1 LVDHSDDI
9 QSRFVLPVGGLFRR
23 GAFVLRTRRVKW
35 GSRRRFLT
43 ISGGF
48 LAFLAL
54 ISAAVYIRL
63 LQGPIAIDSF
73 TPRLAAALE
82 ERFGRGWRFNLGE
95 ASLQR
100 GAHGATLAV
109 DGLNIQANGRTVVAA
124 PRAEVSLD
132 PLDLLLLQV
141 RPRRLEVFDLEV
153 QLSVR
158 PDGSVAISA
167 GQDAS
172 QALPIA
178 PPLETMPVI
187 PGAPAGASPA
197 PKQALLKQAAAA
209 LATLFD
215 SIAGPDSPVG
225 AIDRIAVARGR
236 LVIDDQKE
244 KRKTIFGGLELA
256 FDKSEG
262 TTTLNVSADGP
273 NGRWVAKVQANGT
286 AATERTLDLDVHDVT
301 LDEITLAGGWRK
313 IGFDTDMPMSLKL
326 HLGLTPDGAVGAAH
340 GRFVFGSGFFRLDDP
355 DHEPVFVDEVTGGFL
370 WTPAEHRFL
379 IEPVQVFA
387 GETHFTVSGEVAPGA
402 TPEEPWRIAL
412 GLTEPGGFAGERPG
426 EKQLVIEKSVFDG
439 RLALADKK
447 FFIDRFEA
455 SGPDVGFA
463 ASGQFDWANGPHLK
477 LGASAS
483 PMPIRHLL
491 RIWPTFMAANVRR
504 WALAN
509 ILAGTVQTATVQ
521 VDYRESDFT
530 AMRADK
536 VPSDQ
541 STQIDFTIADGSVI
555 FMDGVAPLSGV
566 AGRGHFTGHTS
577 NFVTTSGWVD
587 AGNGRRLT
595 LAEGSFQVADSS
607 AKPTQA
613 TINLRANGSVDAV
626 SELLNTE
633 AIKSYANLPLD
644 PTSLKGQIDGK
655 LGVDFFVG
663 AGASRGDT
671 AVRLNANV
679 TNLSAEKLVGRE
691 RLDNANMTIAVDK
704 WGLRAIGQGRLFGG
718 AATLD
723 FRKVADGSGEALINV
738 TLDDQARAKQGWS
751 MSGVS
756 GLVTARITSP
766 LPAETGKAQVE
777 FDLTKASLDG
787 VLAGVVKPAG
797 RPAKIAMA
805 VTAGEQTTLL
815 DQIVV
820 DAGSMQARGS
830 AELGPDN
837 NLLSAKFPQLKF
849 SPGDDMHI
857 EAQKGEEGLKLTVRG
872 TSIDARPF
880 IKYVTRTGGESSAHS
895 GGGAND
901 FDIDMKT
908 ALLTGNNKQAISNA
922 ELRLV
927 RHGGLIRQF
936 ALAGKFG
943 RENLIGSIARADGG
957 VPRINIAT
965 SDAGSLVGFLD
976 FYKRMEGGSLNA
988 QMLVGESHVE
998 GSINISDLMLRDEP
1012 AVRRLVTE
1020 GAFRGTG
1027 KEATFDPTLVRFDRL
1042 QFMFSRSGGRLDLRD
1057 GTMSGQQIGLTV
1069 DGWLDF
1075 GGDKLSLSGTFV
1087 PAFAINN
1094 FFSKIPLFGLFMGG
1108 SNEGLLGVTYSISGS
1123 ISSPT
1128 LNVNPLSPYAPGI
1141 LRKIFGPGGQG
1152 YGPPPRPEASV
1163 PGRQHPA
1170 FSPER

>member
-1 LVDHSDDI
+1 MPH
-9 QSRFVLPVGGLFRR
+9 RFPLPAEGLFRR
-23 GAFVLRTRRVKW
+23 GDCVLRTRRFQW
-35 GSRRRFLT
+35 LRRRRFLAL
-43 ISGGF
+43 SFGF
-48 LAFLAL
+48 MALLVLAGAG
-54 ISAAVYIRL
+54 VYIRL
-63 LQGPIAIDSF
+63 LQGPIGIDSF

-82 ERFGRGWRFNLGE
+82 ERFGKGWRFNLGE
-95 ASLQR
+95 ASLER
-100 GAHGATLAV
+100 GAHGATLSV
-109 DGLNIQANGRTVVAA
+109 GGLNIQANGRTVVAA

-132 PLDLLLLQV
+132 PLDLLMLQV
-141 RPRRLEVFDLEV
+141 RPRRLDVFDLEV

-178 PPLETMPVI
+178 PPLETMPMAAGAAA
-187 PGAPAGASPA
+187 GAPPT

-225 AIDRIAVARGR
+225 AIDRIAVVRGR

-244 KRKTIFGGLELA
+244 KRKTVFGGLELA

-286 AATERTLDLDVHDVT
+286 AATERTLDLDIHDVT
-301 LDEITLAGGWRK
+301 LDEIALAGGWRR

-355 DHEPVFVDEVTGGFL
+355 DHEPIFVDEITGGFL
-370 WTPAEHRFL
+370 WAPAEHRFL

-387 GETHFTVSGEVAPGA
+387 GETHFTISGEVAPGA

-412 GLTEPGGFAGERPG
+412 GLTEAGGFAGERPG
-426 EKQLVIEKSVFDG
+426 EKQLVIEKSVLDG
-439 RLALADKK
+439 RLALAEKK

-455 SGPDVGFA
+455 SGPNVGFA

-491 RIWPTFMAANVRR
+491 RIWPTFMAANVRS
-504 WALAN
+504 WALAH
-509 ILAGTVQTATVQ
+509 ILSGTVETATVQ
-521 VDYRESDFT
+521 VDYNEADLI
-530 AMRADK
+530 AMRMDK

-541 STQIDFTIADGSVI
+541 STLIDFTIADGSVI

-595 LAEGSFQVADSS
+595 LSEGNFQVSDSS
-607 AKPTQA
+607 LKPTPA
-613 TINLRANGSVDAV
+613 TINLRANGSVEAV
-626 SELLNTE
+626 SELLNTD

-644 PTSLKGQIDGK
+644 PATLKGQMDGK
-655 LGVDFFVG
+655 LGIDFFIG
-663 AGASRGDT
+663 AGASRSDA
-671 AVRLNANV
+671 AVRFNASV
-679 TNLSAEKLVGRE
+679 TGLSAEKLVGRE
-691 RLDNANMTIAVDK
+691 KLDNANMTITVDK
-704 WGLRAIGQGRLFGG
+704 SGLRATGQGRLFGG

-723 FRKVADGSGEALINV
+723 FRKTANGAGEAAVSV

-751 MSGVS
+751 MSGVT
-756 GLVTARITSP
+756 GIVTARITSP

-797 RPAKIAMA
+797 RPAKIAMS
-805 VTAGEQTTLL
+805 VIAGEQSTLL
-815 DQIVV
+815 EQIVV

-830 AELGPDN
+830 VELGPDN
-837 NLLSAKFPQLKF
+837 NLLSAKFLQLKL
-849 SPGDDMHI
+849 SPGDDMHV
-857 EAQKGEEGLKLTVRG
+857 EAQKGEDGLKLAVRG

-880 IKYVTRTGGESSAHS
+880 LKYITRTGDDSTIQNGSAK
-895 GGGAND
+895 D
-901 FDIDMKT
+901 FDIDLKT

-927 RHGGLIRQF
+927 RHGGLVRQF
-936 ALAGKFG
+936 ALAGKLG
-943 RENLIGSIARADGG
+943 REPLFGSIARTDGG
-957 VPRINIAT
+957 IPRINITT

-976 FYKRMEGGSLNA
+976 FYKRMEGGTLNA
-988 QMLVGESHVE
+988 QMLVGESHVD
-998 GSINISDLMLRDEP
+998 GSINIHDFMLRDEP

-1027 KEATFDPTLVRFDRL
+1027 KEATFDPTLVRFDAL
-1042 QFMFSRSGGRLDLRD
+1042 QFAFTRTGSRLELRD

-1075 GGDKLSLSGTFV
+1075 AADKVSLNGTFI
-1087 PAFAINN
+1087 PAFTVNN
-1094 FFSKIPLFGLFMGG
+1094 FFSKIPGFGLFMGG
-1108 SNEGLLGVTYSISGS
+1108 SNEGLLGVTYGISGAM
-1123 ISSPT
+1123 SSPT
-1128 LNVNPLSPYAPGI
+1128 LNVNPLSPFAPGI
-1141 LRKIFGPGGQG
+1141 LRKIFMSGGG
-1152 YGPPPRPEASV
+1152 YAG
-1163 PGRQHPA
+1163 QQQPA

>member
-1 LVDHSDDI
+1 M
-9 QSRFVLPVGGLFRR
+9 RPG
-23 GAFVLRTRRVKW
+23 
-35 GSRRRFLT
+35 RRRLLVFSACF
-43 ISGGF
+43 IG
-48 LAFLAL
+48 FLAL

-63 LQGPIAIDSF
+63 LQGPIGIDSF

-82 ERFGRGWRFNLGE
+82 ERFGKGWRFKLGE
-95 ASLQR
+95 ASLER

-109 DGLNIQANGRTVVAA
+109 GGLNIQANGRTVVAA

-172 QALPIA
+172 QAVAIA
-178 PPLETMPVI
+178 PPLEATAVAQ
-187 PGAPAGASPA
+187 GAPAGTMPT

-225 AIDRIAVARGR
+225 AIDRIAVARGK
-236 LVIDDQKE
+236 LVIEDQKE
-244 KRKTIFGGLELA
+244 KRRTVFGGLELA
-256 FDKSEG
+256 FDKSAG

-273 NGRWVAKVQANGT
+273 NGRWAATVQANGT
-286 AATERTLDLDVHDVT
+286 AATERTLDLDIHDVT
-301 LDEITLAGGWRK
+301 LDEIALAGGWRK

-326 HLGLTPDGAVGAAH
+326 HLGLAPDGTVGAAH

-355 DHEPVFVDEVTGGFL
+355 DHEPIFVDEITGGFL

-379 IEPVQVFA
+379 IEPVQLFA
-387 GETHFTVSGEVAPGA
+387 GDTHFTVSGEMAPGA
-402 TPEEPWRIAL
+402 TSEEPWRIAL
-412 GLTEPGGFAGERPG
+412 GLTEAGSFAAERPG

-439 RLALADKK
+439 RLAVEEKK
-447 FFIDRFEA
+447 LFIDRFEA
-455 SGPDVGFA
+455 SGPDLGFA

-483 PMPIRHLL
+483 PMPIRNLL
-491 RIWPTFMAANVRR
+491 RIWPTFMAANVRN

-509 ILAGTVQTATVQ
+509 IVSGTVQSATVQ
-521 VDYRESDFT
+521 VDYDQADLT

-536 VPSDQ
+536 VPTDR
-541 STQIDFTIADGSVI
+541 STLIDFTIADGSVI

-566 AGRGHFTGHTS
+566 SGKGHFTGRTS
-577 NFVTTSGWVD
+577 NFVATSGWLESG
-587 AGNGRRLT
+587 AGRRLT
-595 LAEGSFQVADSS
+595 LSDGSFQVADSS
-607 AKPTQA
+607 IKPTPA
-613 TINLRANGSVDAV
+613 TVNLRAGGSVEAV
-626 SELLNTE
+626 SELLNSD

-644 PTSLKGQIDGK
+644 PASLKGQIDGK
-655 LGVDFFVG
+655 LGVDLLLG
-663 AGASRGDT
+663 AGASRADT
-671 AVRLNANV
+671 VVRLNANV

-691 RLDNANMTIAVDK
+691 KLDNANMTIALDK
-704 WGLRAIGQGRLFGG
+704 SGLRATGQGRLFGG
-718 AATLD
+718 PATLD
-723 FRKVADGSGEALINV
+723 FRKPASGPGEAIVNV
-738 TLDDQARAKQGWS
+738 ALDDQARAKQGWS
-751 MSGVS
+751 ISGVT

-766 LPAETGKAQVE
+766 LPAEPGRAQVE

-787 VLAGVVKPAG
+787 VLAGLVKPPG

-805 VTAGEQTTLL
+805 VTTGEQSTLF

-837 NLLSAKFPQLKF
+837 NLVSAKFPQLKL
-849 SPGDDMHI
+849 SPGDDMHV
-857 EAQKGEEGLKLTVRG
+857 EAQKTDDGLKLTVRG

-880 IKYVTRTGGESSAHS
+880 IKYVTRTGDDASAHGTGS
-895 GGGAND
+895 TTD
-901 FDIDMKT
+901 FDIDLKT

-943 RENLIGSIARADGG
+943 REALIGSIGRTDGG
-957 VPRINIAT
+957 VPRISITT
-965 SDAGSLVGFLD
+965 SDAGSLIGFLD
-976 FYKRMEGGSLNA
+976 LYKRMEGGSLNA
-988 QMLVGESHVE
+988 QMLVGESRVD
-998 GSINISDLMLRDEP
+998 GNIEVRDFMLRDEP

-1042 QFMFSRSGGRLDLRD
+1042 RFMFARRGSHLELRD

-1075 GGDKLSLSGTFV
+1075 ANDKVSLDGTFV
-1087 PAFAINN
+1087 PAFTVNN
-1094 FFSKIPLFGLFMGG
+1094 FFSKIPVFGLFMGG
-1108 SNEGLLGVTYSISGS
+1108 SNEGLLGVTYAISGS
-1123 ISSPT
+1123 MSSPS
-1128 LNVNPLSPYAPGI
+1128 LNVNPLSPFAPGI
-1141 LRKIFGPGGQG
+1141 LRKIFMIGANERSAGQ
-1152 YGPPPRPEASV
+1152 AA
-1163 PGRQHPA
+1163 PA
-1170 FSPER
+1170 QQQPTFSPER

>member
-1 LVDHSDDI
+1 LVDHTDDVQ
-9 QSRFVLPVGGLFRR
+9 QSFAWPVGGLFRR
-23 GAFVLRTRRVKW
+23 GDRVLRTRRFNW
-35 GSRRRFLT
+35 LPRRRFLAF
-43 ISGGF
+43 SLGF
-48 LAFLAL
+48 MALLVLAGAG
-54 ISAAVYIRL
+54 VYIRL

-82 ERFGRGWRFNLGE
+82 ERFGAGWRFNLGR
-95 ASLQR
+95 ASLER
-100 GAHGATLAV
+100 GAHGTTLAV
-109 DGLNIQANGRTVVAA
+109 GGLNIQANGRTVVAA

-132 PLDLLLLQV
+132 PLGLLLLQV
-141 RPRRLEVFDLEV
+141 RPRRLDVFDLEV

-158 PDGSVAISA
+158 PDGSIAISA

-172 QALPIA
+172 QAVAIA
-178 PPLETMPVI
+178 PPLETAAAP
-187 PGAPAGASPA
+187 PGAPAGMAPT

-225 AIDRIAVARGR
+225 AIDRIAVARGK

-244 KRKTIFGGLELA
+244 KRRTVFGGLELA

-273 NGRWVAKVQANGT
+273 NGRWAATVQASGT
-286 AATERTLDLDVHDVT
+286 AATERTLDLDVHDMT
-301 LDEITLAGGWRK
+301 LDEIALAGGWRK

-355 DHEPVFVDEVTGGFL
+355 DHEPIFVDEITGGFL

-379 IEPVQVFA
+379 VEPVQFFA
-387 GETHFTVSGEVAPGA
+387 GDTHFTVSGEVAPGT
-402 TPEEPWRIAL
+402 TPDEPWRIAL

-439 RLALADKK
+439 RLALANKK
-447 FFIDRFEA
+447 FFIDHFEA

-463 ASGQFDWANGPHLK
+463 ATGEFDWANGPRLK
-477 LGASAS
+477 VGASAS
-483 PMPIRHLL
+483 PMPIRQFL
-491 RIWPTFMAANVRR
+491 RLWPTFMAANVRS
-504 WALAN
+504 WALNN
-509 ILAGTVQTATVQ
+509 IVSGTVQTATVQ
-521 VDYRESDFT
+521 VDYNEADLT
-530 AMRADK
+530 AMRVDK

-541 STQIDFTIADGSVI
+541 STLIDFTIADGSVI
-555 FMDGVAPLSGV
+555 FMDGIAPLSGV
-566 AGRGHFTGHTS
+566 SGKGHFTGHTS
-577 NFVTTSGWVD
+577 NFAATSGWVD
-587 AGNGRRLT
+587 SGGGRRLT
-595 LAEGSFQVADSS
+595 LTEGNFNVADSS
-607 AKPTQA
+607 VKPTQA

-626 SELLNTE
+626 SELLNKD
-633 AIKSYANLPLD
+633 AIKAYANLPLD
-644 PTSLKGQIDGK
+644 PASLKGQIDGK
-655 LGVDFFVG
+655 LGVDFFLG
-663 AGASRGDT
+663 AGASRDDSV
-671 AVRLNANV
+671 VRLNANV

-691 RLDNANMTIAVDK
+691 KLDNANMTIAVDK
-704 WGLRAIGQGRLFGG
+704 SGLRATGQGRLFGG

-723 FRKVADGSGEALINV
+723 FRKSANGPGEAVINV
-738 TLDDQARAKQGWS
+738 ALDDQARARQGWS

-766 LPAETGKAQVE
+766 LPAEAGKAQVE
-777 FDLTKASLDG
+777 FDLTKTSLDG

-805 VTAGEQTTLL
+805 VTAGEQSTLL

-837 NLLSAKFPQLKF
+837 NLVAAKFPQLKL
-849 SPGDDMHI
+849 SPGDDMHV
-857 EAQKGEEGLKLTVRG
+857 EAQKGEDGLKLTVRG
-872 TSIDARPF
+872 SSIDARPF
-880 IKYVTRTGGESSAHS
+880 IKYVTRTGDEGSSRH
-895 GGGAND
+895 GGSAAD
-901 FDIDMKT
+901 FDIDLKT

-943 RENLIGSIARADGG
+943 REALTGSIGRTEGG
-957 VPRINIAT
+957 VPRINLAT

-988 QMLVGESHVE
+988 QMLVGESRVD
-998 GSINISDLMLRDEP
+998 GSIEVRDFMLRDEP

-1042 QFMFSRSGGRLDLRD
+1042 QFMFGRTGSRLELHD

-1075 GGDKLSLSGTFV
+1075 ASDKVALNGTFV
-1087 PAFAINN
+1087 PAFTVNN
-1094 FFSKIPLFGLFMGG
+1094 FFSKIPVFGLFMGG
-1108 SNEGLLGVTYSISGS
+1108 SNEGLFGVNYGITGS
-1123 ISSPT
+1123 MNSPS
-1128 LNVNPLSPYAPGI
+1128 LNVNPLSAIAPGF
-1141 LRKIFGPGGQG
+1141 LRKIFGTGGEG
-1152 YGPPPRPEASV
+1152 YAGQSGAG
-1163 PGRQHPA
+1163 GRMPAQPA